1 MILIAILFPSLS
13 FLIRGRIFRAVI
25 CLLLQCTLIGWL
37 PAAIWAVMDLQNR
50 RAERRT
56 QRIIRAMR

>member
-1 MILIAILFPSLS
+1 MILIAILFPALS
-13 FLIRGRIFRAVI
+13 FLIRGRIFRAII